1 MLKNLLNNDF
11 TYLSQEFSGDLFELV
26 KQRGV
31 YLHEYTDSFEKFSED
46 KLPDKCN
53 FFSSLKGECVT
64 EKDYSH
70 AVTVWDTFKMKT
82 MGDYHV
88 LYLKTGILLLAD
100 FFGRFINTCLEYY
113 GLYPLSLF

>member
-1 MLKNLLNNDF
+1 MVKNLSNNDF

-26 KQRGV
+26 EQRGV

-53 FFSSLKGECVT
+53 FFSSLKGECVI

-70 AVTVWDTFKMKT
+70 TVTVWDTFKMNT
-82 MGDYHV
+82 MGHYHV
-88 LYLKTGILLLAD
+88 LYLKAGVLLLAD
-100 FFGRFINTCLEYY
+100 FFLKILAIHV
-113 GLYPLSLF
+113 